1 MTSKGLPQL
10 LWLLS
15 WVASVCRSQAAE
27 GRSRCGVWNLAG
39 LPSNSSVD
47 KTLCS
52 ICIRKAWSY
61 SQPLAPSA
69 SVARQQRTDQGRGQL
84 IEGSWPGDRWNN
96 LYTTS
101 CRDVLSC
108 WYWYCIRSSSSS
120 SNINISNFSVLGGT
134 IILNLPDWFAD
145 NMHMTTYTCHMIQT
159 WCISSNIHMVSDVLM
174 LYIYIYMSFLPDSA
188 AHFRTR
194 SPRTGTGTPVGSPPC
209 LTRNRLF
216 LNKSRALRSLG
227 RRRSSSMVLARPT
240 WEAPLV
246 GSWVWKV
253 TNL

>member
-1 MTSKGLPQL
+1 MLDGLQGFSCFLKPCL
-10 LWLLS
+10 LKTTGLS
-15 WVASVCRSQAAE
+15 WQVPELQRWHPRDCRSCCGCYPWVASVCRSQAAE

-134 IILNLPDWFAD
+134 IIFE
-145 NMHMTTYTCHMIQT
+145 
-159 WCISSNIHMVSDVLM
+159 SSRLICRQHAYDNIHMSHDTDMMHL
-174 LYIYIYMSFLPDSA
+174 
-188 AHFRTR
+188 
-194 SPRTGTGTPVGSPPC
+194 
-209 LTRNRLF
+209 
-216 LNKSRALRSLG
+216 
-227 RRRSSSMVLARPT
+227 
-240 WEAPLV
+240 
-246 GSWVWKV
+246 
-253 TNL
+253 